1 MEGKH
6 VEIFLKT
13 PLFRF
18 RYLVEGQEHQLIE
31 NAVRI
36 EGKVVK
42 EKELGIIVKVK
53 DLSNQKESQKGLP
66 FETIFLPFDK
76 IDFMIFL

>member
-1 MEGKH
+1 MEGKS

-18 RYLVEGQEHQLIE
+18 KYLQDGKEQQLIE

-36 EGKVVK
+36 EGKVV
-42 EKELGIIVKVK
+42 EENEGGFVVKVK
-53 DLSNQKESQKGLP
+53 DVSNQRERQKPLP
-66 FETIFLPFDK
+66 FEQIFIPYDK
-76 IDFMIFL
+76 IDFMILV

>member
-1 MEGKH
+1 MEGKN
-6 VEIFLKT
+6 VEIFLKN

-18 RYLVEGQEHQLIE
+18 KYIEAGKEQQLLE

-36 EGKVVK
+36 EGKIIS
-42 EKELGIIVKVK
+42 EKELGIVVKVK
-53 DLSNQKESQKGLP
+53 DLSNQKEKQKRLP

-76 IDFMIFL
+76 IDFIIFV